1 MVGPMD
7 VILGFDP
14 GGKTGSKFGWC
25 ICQSDT
31 GQLRVWKT
39 GRSTN
44 AKDALEKVSA
54 ELPPSARVIASGI
67 DAPMFWTNTGERR
80 VDSIIR
86 DAGRGNECPNPGH
99 QPPAEC
105 RNPAGHRPPEVCP
118 NPAGHRRPAGC
129 PYPVNV
135 QEINSLWGACLAQ
148 GVLLGSLLHGCRRFD
163 APITEAHPKALL
175 CLLGKCRADL
185 GKLVE
190 GVEKIPCPICRPD
203 PKKPVQVAKDKPCP
217 AEDQEDAVLAA
228 YAAWS
233 MHKQSRGWRDLL
245 REERNYVLPF
255 DTPVSYWMPIP

>member
-14 GGKTGSKFGWC
+14 GGKTRSKFGWC
-25 ICQSDT
+25 ICQS
-31 GQLRVWKT
+31 GNEQLRVWKT
-39 GRSTN
+39 GRATN

-54 ELPPSARVIASGI
+54 ALPPSARVIASGI

-80 VDSIIR
+80 VDRIIR
-86 DAGRGNECPNPGH
+86 DAGIGKECPNL
-99 QPPAEC
+99 
-105 RNPAGHRPPEVCP
+105 GHRPPEECRKRAKHPPSEKCP
-118 NPAGHRRPAGC
+118 NPARHRPPAGC
-129 PYPVNV
+129 PYPLNV

-148 GVLLGSLLHGCRRFD
+148 GVLLGSLLHGCQRFD

-175 CLLGKCRADL
+175 CLLDKCRADL
-185 GKLVE
+185 DELVQE
-190 GVEKIPCPICRPD
+190 VEKIPCPICRPD

-245 REERNYVLPF
+245 REECNYVFPF
-255 DTPVSYWMPIP
+255 GTPVSYWMPIP